1 MKKVAAISGRKRIFR
16 RAGFAPKRMNVNLT
30 TFDWRKKRKMSLR
43 ADFFQGA
50 ATPLP
55 ARLAEANARLN
66 SARKFGMERGALLR

>member
-1 MKKVAAISGRKRIFR
+1 
-16 RAGFAPKRMNVNLT
+16 MNVNLT

-66 SARKFGMERGALLR
+66 SARKFGLERGALLR